1 MEKDFYQNLGKNIK
15 LRRKQLNLTQQELAD
30 KLDLSL
36 NFVGKIEVAFSKPS
50 LDTLIEIAKVLDTT
64 VSDLTNYSK

>member
-1 MEKDFYQNLGKNIK
+1 MDFYKELGKNIK
-15 LRRKQLNLTQQELAD
+15 NRRKELGLTQEKLAV

-50 LDTLIEIAKVLDTT
+50 LDTLISIADALNTT
-64 VSDLTNYSK
+64 VSKLTCFKN